1 MALAAKNDPK
11 RIVHILLWGIPLK
24 KLYGRIAK
32 ATKILLNAANMKC
45 IVATGKASL
54 EKCEEGHAWNIVKV
68 NGNPYHLD
76 ATWDIANST
85 KSSVCYDYFNLTDE
99 QIAIDHRDFRDTPK
113 CSALSENYYHKNGL
127 CFDSLSSLKSQIGRH
142 FSVTQEAFS
151 FKWEGSNSFSRVCEA
166 AVQHSLQSAAYAG
179 FFRSAHYRFNEGQ
192 RTCCIE
198 LAARR

>member
-1 MALAAKNDPK
+1 MAGQLKDG
-11 RIVHILLWGIPLK
+11 ILLKSESGNIYRVNRLLGAGGQGEVYEVDCNGSLFALK
-24 KLYGRIAK
+24 WYFKHT
-32 ATKILLNAANMKC
+32 ATLSQKNIL
-45 IVATGKASL
+45 
-54 EKCEEGHAWNIVKV
+54 E
-68 NGNPYHLD
+68 
-76 ATWDIANST
+76 
-85 KSSVCYDYFNLTDE
+85 NL
-99 QIAIDHRDFRDTPK
+99 I
-113 CSALSENYYHKNGL
+113 
-127 CFDSLSSLKSQIGRH
+127 SSLKSQIGRH